1 MGDDWCT
8 SVTRIEVSN
17 KRGLTVGMF
26 GDEVCVEQLEET
38 GVARPVI
45 YFKYKYDVF
54 SELRD

>member
-1 MGDDWCT
+1 M
-8 SVTRIEVSN
+8 TRIEVSN
-17 KRGLTVGMF
+17 KRGLTVGMV